1 MRGIKSVKGCV
12 SRMRKKIAV
21 IGDKES
27 ILGYRAVGF
36 STYLSTGAESDRKLI
51 DSLSGDYGVIFI
63 TEQSLAPILDILD
76 QYKDSKIPAI
86 IPLPSKDGTLGLG
99 IKNVK
104 SSVERA
110 VGADIL
116 FKD

>member
-1 MRGIKSVKGCV
+1 ML
-12 SRMRKKIAV
+12 KKIAV
-21 IGDKES
+21 IGDHES
-27 ILGYRAVGF
+27 ILGFKAVGF
-36 STYLSTGAESDRKLI
+36 SVHTSTTPDADRALI
-51 DSLSGDYGVIFI
+51 DSLAADYGVIFI
-63 TEQSLAPILDILD
+63 TEQSLLPIVDVLDK
-76 QYKDSKIPAI
+76 YKDQKIPAI
-86 IPLPSKDGTLGLG
+86 IPIPSKSGTLGLG